1 MMRDTNAVLER
12 RMKRLEREYDL
23 ASENND
29 VDETHR
35 LDLQI
40 AERNGLMYNLGQAPL
55 DEMWCILVSSSR

>member
-23 ASENND
+23 ALASENND
-29 VDETHR
+29 VDEMHR

-40 AERNGLMYNLGQAPL
+40 TECNGLMYNLG
-55 DEMWCILVSSSR
+55 